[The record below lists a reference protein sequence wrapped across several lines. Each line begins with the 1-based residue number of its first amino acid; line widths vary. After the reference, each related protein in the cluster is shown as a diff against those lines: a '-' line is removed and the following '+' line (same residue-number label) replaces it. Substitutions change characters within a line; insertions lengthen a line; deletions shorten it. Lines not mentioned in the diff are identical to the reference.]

1 MDFLI
6 IQILIN
12 VDLASKTNNASIEA
26 KCGLIQAIIVLHQDV
41 ATVFEKRQEIK

>member
-12 VDLASKTNNASIEA
+12 VGLASQINNASIEA

-41 ATVFEKRQEIK
+41 AIVLEKR